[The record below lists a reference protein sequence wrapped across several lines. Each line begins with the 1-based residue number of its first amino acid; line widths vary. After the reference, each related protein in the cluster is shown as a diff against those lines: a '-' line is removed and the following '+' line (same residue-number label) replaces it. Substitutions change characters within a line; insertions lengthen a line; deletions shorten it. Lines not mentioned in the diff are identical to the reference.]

1 MKIKPIKTPADH
13 AAALRRI
20 EAIFGASPG
29 TPKGDELDL
38 LATLVELYEDREM
51 PLPSPSPLDAIRFR
65 MEQQGLRAK
74 DLVPYIGSASK
85 VSEVLSGKRALSLT
99 MIRNLVDGLGIP
111 AEILVSKPRR
121 KPSGRALTVP
131 QPRTGHSR
139 HARTA

>member
-13 AAALRRI
+13 AAALKRI
-20 EAIFGASPG
+20 EAIFGAKPG

-38 LATLVELYEDREM
+38 LATLVELYEEREM
-51 PLPSPSPLDAIRFR
+51 SMPTPSPLDAIRFR

-111 AEILVSKPRR
+111 AEILLTKQRSKSR
-121 KPSGRALTVP
+121 GRALILP
-131 QPRTGHSR
+131 QQRTSPSR